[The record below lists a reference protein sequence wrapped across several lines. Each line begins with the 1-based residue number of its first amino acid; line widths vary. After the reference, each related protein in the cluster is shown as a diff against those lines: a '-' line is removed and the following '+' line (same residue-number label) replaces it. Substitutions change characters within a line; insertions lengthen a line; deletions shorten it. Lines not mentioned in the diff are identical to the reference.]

1 MHDGVASDCITAEG
15 PPVLMPEL
23 PILPV
28 SASLPALVAALEAGT
43 NALLIAPPGAGKT
56 TLAPL
61 ALLDSAWRG
70 DGMIVLVEPRR
81 VAARAAARR
90 MAALIGEEA
99 GGLIGFRTR
108 TDQAVSARTRIEV
121 VTEGLLVRRLLG
133 DPTLDGTT
141 AIIFD
146 EVHERALDLDLALA
160 LALDLQR
167 SLRPELRLLAM
178 SATMDGARL
187 ATLMD
192 APIIESEG
200 RMFPVDIRHSPRDL
214 LHPRD
219 LPDAVARAAR
229 AALAEHEGDI
239 LCFLPGVGEIARA
252 RSALADVRA
261 EVLPLHGELA
271 ATEQDRVLRPGGNE
285 GRRIILATSIAET
298 SLTVPGVRIV
308 IDGGLRRA
316 PRLEPSTGL
325 PKLQTLKI
333 SRATAEQRAGRAG
346 REGPGVAIRL
356 WSDATHRAMTPHDR
370 PEILDADLSGLC
382 LDLAAWRAVM
392 GTEPADLSLPD
403 APPGGMMEGA
413 RTLLQD
419 LGGLD
424 GDGRITAH
432 GTAMARLGAHPR
444 LAAMML
450 AARTPGEG
458 ALACD
463 IAALL
468 EERDPLRPRP
478 GAQGRPITPPADIAL
493 RLDLVAGGAHPDA
506 DRASLARIRQAAG
519 QYRRRLRV
527 QAEAEG
533 DPAAL
538 LAAAFPDRVAQ
549 RRGDPGSFRLSGGGS
564 AKLGR
569 DDRLA
574 NSQLLAVASLQVR
587 TAAEIRLAAPLDP
600 ENLPP
605 ALLDRTTQSVETA
618 LDTVTGSV
626 MARRRLRLGGLV
638 LRDRTVAV
646 DADEAAT
653 LLLQQVLSAPD
664 TSLNWTDA
672 AVQFRA
678 RLGLAR
684 ERLDRADLPDPAAL
698 EPLLAPWLSGLK
710 RMSDV
715 RALDMLSVL
724 RSGLDHASL
733 VWLDRSLPTHL
744 DLPGGRTAIDYT
756 GTTPAVSARAQ
767 HFYGLKETP
776 KLGDGRIELQFAL
789 LSPAGRPQ
797 AITADLAGFWR
808 GGWADMRRDMRGRYP
823 RHDWPEDPASASPP
837 APRRRP

>member
-1 MHDGVASDCITAEG
+1 MVLSSL
-15 PPVLMPEL
+15 PV
-23 PILPV
+23 LPV
-28 SASLPALVAALEAGT
+28 SESLPALVSALEGGS

-61 ALLDSAWRG
+61 ALLDSGWRG
-70 DGMIVLVEPRR
+70 DGTIVLVEPRR

-90 MAALIGEEA
+90 MAALIGEEP
-99 GGLIGFRTR
+99 GGLVGFRTR

-121 VTEGLLVRRLLG
+121 VTEGLLVRRMLG
-133 DPTLDGTT
+133 DPTLDGTA
-141 AIIFD
+141 AILFD

-192 APIIESEG
+192 APVIESAG
-200 RMFPVDIRHSPRDL
+200 RMFPVEIRHSPRDL

-229 AALAEHEGDI
+229 AALADHAGDV

-252 RSALADVRA
+252 RAALADVRA
-261 EVLPLHGELA
+261 EVLPLHGELSA
-271 ATEQDRVLRPGGNE
+271 AEQDRVLRPGADAE
-285 GRRIILATSIAET
+285 RRIILATSIAET
-298 SLTVPGVRIV
+298 SLTVPGVRV
-308 IDGGLRRA
+308 VVDGGLRRA
-316 PRLEPSTGL
+316 PRLEPATGL

-346 REGPGVAIRL
+346 REAPGVAIRL
-356 WSDATHRAMTPHDR
+356 WSEAAHRALTPHDR
-370 PEILDADLSGLC
+370 PEILDADLTGLC
-382 LDLAAWRAVM
+382 LDLAAWRAAM
-392 GTEPADLSLPD
+392 GTDPAELALPD
-403 APPGGMMEGA
+403 TPPAGQMDGA
-413 RTLLQD
+413 RALLHD

-424 GDGRITAH
+424 AQGRITEH

-450 AARTPGEG
+450 AARNAPEA

-478 GAQGRPITPPADIAL
+478 GAQGRTAVPPADIAL
-493 RLDLVAGGAHPDA
+493 RLDLIAGGAHPDA
-506 DRASLARIRQAAG
+506 DRASLARIRQSAG
-519 QYRRRLRV
+519 QYRRRLRL
-527 QAEAEG
+527 QAEAAG
-533 DPAAL
+533 DAAAL
-538 LAAAFPDRVAQ
+538 LAAAFPDRIAQ
-549 RRGDPGSFRLSGGGS
+549 KRGDPGSFRLSGGGS
-564 AKLGR
+564 ARLGR
-569 DDRLA
+569 EDRLA
-574 NSQLLAVASLQVR
+574 ESPLLAVANMHVR
-587 TAAEIRLAAPLDP
+587 TAAEIRLAAPIDP
-600 ENLPP
+600 DALPP
-605 ALLDRTTQSVETA
+605 ALLARTTETVETT
-618 LDTVTGSV
+618 LDPVTGSV

-646 DADEAAT
+646 DAQEAAD
-653 LLLQQVLSAPD
+653 LLLRQVLAD
-664 TSLNWTDA
+664 TTAALNWTDS

-678 RLGLAR
+678 RLTLAR
-684 ERLDRADLPDPAAL
+684 DALDRPDLPDPTDLAPLL
-698 EPLLAPWLSGLK
+698 EPWMGGLK
-710 RMSDV
+710 RMADV
-715 RALDMLSVL
+715 RALDMVAVL
-724 RSGLDHASL
+724 RAGLDRASL
-733 VWLDRSLPTHL
+733 VWLDRVLPTHL

-756 GTTPAVSARAQ
+756 GATPAVSARAQ
-767 HFYGLKETP
+767 HFYGLKQTP
-776 KLGDGRIELQFAL
+776 RLGDGRIALQFAL

-797 AITADLAGFWR
+797 AITADIAGFWA

-823 RHDWPEDPASASPP
+823 RHDWPEDPANASPP